1 MNNESINKLIL
12 IQENIKKLNIKND
25 NSTQVICVSKTFPLS
40 KISPLIKGKDLNKFQ
55 IGTILKSTN
64 KILKKA
70 IRSGGSSIN
79 DIDKLIQRDLD
90 KYVDMQIRDDINKSK
105 ENVLFWG
112 YTYAYIKKGSLTK
125 KNQLSISNK
134 FGEQKKDKLIKMI
147 ENRSSKD
154 VINDVYDKLLS
165 AVNNFR
171 KIAPNKAKKEINM
184 IFIKIEDETSHKG
197 FFDEINRDI

>member
-1 MNNESINKLIL
+1 
-12 IQENIKKLNIKND
+12 
-25 NSTQVICVSKTFPLS
+25 
-40 KISPLIKGKDLNKFQ
+40 
-55 IGTILKSTN
+55 
-64 KILKKA
+64 
-70 IRSGGSSIN
+70 
-79 DIDKLIQRDLD
+79 
-90 KYVDMQIRDDINKSK
+90 
-105 ENVLFWG
+105 
-112 YTYAYIKKGSLTK
+112 
-125 KNQLSISNK
+125 
-134 FGEQKKDKLIKMI
+134 MI